1 MTLPAKLAA
10 AFVAV
15 AMMLAGNG
23 FAQTASP
30 APTSSTPANNLAVT
44 PIPPETQA
52 EEANLIRSKIERAG
66 YTDISVLERDNWG
79 VWRGRAR
86 KGDSLVS
93 VAVDKGGRIKSEPA
107 R

>member
-1 MTLPAKLAA
+1 MKLAA
-10 AFVAV
+10 AFIAA
-15 AMMLAGNG
+15 AMVLAGNG
-23 FAQTASP
+23 FAQTTA
-30 APTSSTPANNLAVT
+30 APTPSSSLAVT

-79 VWRGRAR
+79 VWRGRAK
-86 KGDSLVS
+86 KGDSLVT
-93 VAVDKGGRIKSEPA
+93 VVVDKGGRIKSEPA

>member
-1 MTLPAKLAA
+1 MTLATKFVA
-10 AFVAV
+10 AFIAIATVS
-15 AMMLAGNG
+15 AGNG
-23 FAQTASP
+23 FAQTAP
-30 APTSSTPANNLAVT
+30 STPATQSLAIT

-79 VWRGRAR
+79 VWRGRAK
-86 KGDSLVS
+86 KGDSV
-93 VAVDKGGRIKSEPA
+93 VNVVVDKGGRIKMEPS